1 VTYHN
6 QCPERVV
13 KKDGGRD
20 SQHGESDEA
29 IKLEEEESGSV
40 SSDDATG
47 AVRTSVFAPILAG
60 KKK

>member
-6 QCPERVV
+6 QRPERVV

-29 IKLEEEESGSV
+29 IKLEEVESGSV
-40 SSDDATG
+40 FSGDATG
-47 AVRTSVFAPILAG
+47 ALRTSVFAPILAG
-60 KKK
+60 